1 MVAAWQKTG
10 RRNLA
15 PLCQRKKKE
24 PLTIEESSTTKEAVD
39 RAEGEATVEAQ
50 ANLCATCIMKN
61 IQITEQKIT
70 QSF

>member
-1 MVAAWQKTG
+1 LRPG
-10 RRNLA
+10 RKLGEEIWPASVRE
-15 PLCQRKKKE
+15 KKKE

-50 ANLCATCIMKN
+50 ANLCAACIMKK
-61 IQITEQKIT
+61 IQTTEQKIA